1 MSGSDGGAGPA
12 HDWDHRLTGD
22 SGRLR
27 EDVTPELLVCTALVR
42 GDLVDGCT
50 TSVLLG
56 PDERYPMAHTDAHA
70 RQLDEVQF
78 TLWEGPGPE
87 AVDHGVPRLVADVQ
101 DGAQWPLLADA
112 LLGSPVRAMVALP
125 LQTPVGRLG
134 LFTAYRREPGRFAPS
149 DVASLVAFADAVAS
163 LALARVDADRDGP
176 LPRPE
181 VGVAVGRVMAHH
193 ELDAADALSL
203 LRAFAFRTGRT
214 VMQVAGD
221 LQNGRIEPADLD
233 DGGG

>member
-1 MSGSDGGAGPA
+1 MSGSDGRVGPA
-12 HDWDHRLTGD
+12 HDWDDRLTGD
-22 SGRLR
+22 SSRVR

-56 PDERYPMAHTDAHA
+56 PDERYPMAHTDAPA

-87 AVDHGVPRLVADVQ
+87 AVDRGVPRLVSDVQ
-101 DGAQWPLLADA
+101 DSAQWPLLAEA
-112 LLGSPVRAMVALP
+112 LIGSPVRGVVALP

-134 LFTAYRREPGRFAPS
+134 LFAAYRREPGRFAPS

-176 LPRPE
+176 LPAPE

-193 ELDAADALSL
+193 ELDADDALSL
-203 LRAFAFRTGRT
+203 LRAYAFRTGRT
-214 VMQVAGD
+214 VMRVAAD
-221 LQNGRIEPADLD
+221 LTSGTIAPADLD
-233 DGGG
+233 DGGA